1 MILLIQ
7 YLALVNPYSGHGPIW
22 NRDVLNAEPCIIQD
36 LILVVGLTMRANYHS
51 FYLSIT
57 RVG

>member
-1 MILLIQ
+1 MQ
-7 YLALVNPYSGHGPIW
+7 YLAKLVNTYSGYGPIW
-22 NRDVLNAEPCIIQD
+22 NRDIWNAESCTIQD

-51 FYLSIT
+51 LSVPIT